1 MKQLLTYSLLLI
13 LALPLSA
20 KILISPIDA
29 MKENFGNE
37 NKIEK
42 KNILLTNAQ
51 VQNIEDSAKVKLL
64 NKIVRVFKATKD
76 GKTTGHGVLI
86 NRKIRTK
93 NGVVLYLISADSTLK
108 GIEVVAFNEPM
119 EYIPSDKWL
128 SQFEDVKMQ
137 DKTKL
142 SSITNIT
149 GATLSAKIFID
160 GSKVA
165 FAIYD
170 EVLKGK

>member
-165 FAIYD
+165 FAIYN

>member
-13 LALPLSA
+13 LALPLNA